1 VRLRALDSIR
11 GLLLLQMTLD
21 HFGKPIS
28 SYLFQ
33 CFGFFSAAEGFF
45 FLSGFV
51 GMFAAIS
58 KREKDPSASWMRTR
72 AFRIWKYHIISLA
85 SLVCSS
91 ILFLPALVP
100 YFRGILQHPHTGSF
114 LSALLIHTPTW
125 LDVLPLYVILMLI
138 GSFFF
143 PRLAGGS
150 VYKIWLLSFLVWILA
165 QFGIRE
171 NIHALFPKWINHG
184 FFDLLGWQ
192 FIYFS
197 GAAIAAW
204 WKHHQKAKT
213 TPLRF
218 VQSISYVAIFITIFL
233 FLWSHQW
240 ISIPLPSEFWIS
252 REHLGP
258 LRYLNFIAFALSIC
272 FIVRTRPSLLD
283 FQFSATLG
291 KHSLEVYTAHTI
303 LIYIWLIV
311 PKYVHLHMPWNI
323 IFPLFA
329 CFLLWLLAFIL
340 DVQKQKHKIL

>member
-1 VRLRALDSIR
+1 
-11 GLLLLQMTLD
+11 
-21 HFGKPIS
+21 
-28 SYLFQ
+28 
-33 CFGFFSAAEGFF
+33 
-45 FLSGFV
+45 
-51 GMFAAIS
+51 
-58 KREKDPSASWMRTR
+58 
-72 AFRIWKYHIISLA
+72 
-85 SLVCSS
+85 
-91 ILFLPALVP
+91 
-100 YFRGILQHPHTGSF
+100 
-114 LSALLIHTPTW
+114 
-125 LDVLPLYVILMLI
+125 MLI

-143 PRLAGGS
+143 PRFARGS
-150 VYKIWLLSFLVWILA
+150 VYKIWFLSFLVWILA

-171 NIHALFPKWINHG
+171 NILALFPKWVNHG
-184 FFDLLGWQ
+184 FFDILGWQ
-192 FIYFS
+192 YVYFS

-213 TPLRF
+213 TPHRF
-218 VQSISYVAIFITIFL
+218 VQNISYVAIFITIFL

-240 ISIPLPSEFWIS
+240 ISLPLPSEFWIS

-340 DVQKQKHKIL
+340 DIQKQKR